1 MRARTF
7 LGRLHNQVLPFD
19 SYLRC
24 DDVRS
29 AGGEGDLGANGW
41 LGGYLERL
49 DESAVGLEGRWRM
62 VKQKA
67 GWK

>member
-1 MRARTF
+1 
-7 LGRLHNQVLPFD
+7 V
-19 SYLRC
+19 
-24 DDVRS
+24 
-29 AGGEGDLGANGW
+29 GANGW

-49 DESAVGLEGRWRM
+49 DESAVGMEGRWRT